1 MKYKSLTLIL
11 FKNNVTTSHLDFTI
25 TELRLDPTYIFYYV
39 HWTRLLATGVIP
51 ILFLVSINTAIYVVI
66 RRHSSSTPINTP
78 VVVFHR
84 RKESALSLF
93 ETRYANLFSIHLKIL
108 LKLKENSFSWKL
120 ICVFS
125 NNNLNIII
133 KEKKF

>member
-1 MKYKSLTLIL
+1 M
-11 FKNNVTTSHLDFTI
+11 TTSHLDFTI
-25 TELRLDPTYIFYYV
+25 TELRLDPSYIFYYV

-66 RRHSSSTPINTP
+66 QRHSSSTPINTP

-93 ETRYANLFSIHLKIL
+93 DTRYANLFSLHLKKIVEIEGEFIL
-108 LKLKENSFSWKL
+108 LEIDLCIFQQ
-120 ICVFS
+120 
-125 NNNLNIII
+125 
-133 KEKKF
+133 

>member
-1 MKYKSLTLIL
+1 MNYKSLTSIL
-11 FKNNVTTSHLDFTI
+11 LQNNVTTSHLDFTI
-25 TELRLDPTYIFYYV
+25 TELRLDPSYIFYYV

-93 ETRYANLFSIHLKIL
+93 DTRYAIFFSFYLKIL
-108 LKLKENSFSWKL
+108 FKMDNEKEL
-120 ICVFS
+120 IFFG
-125 NNNLNIII
+125 N
-133 KEKKF
+133 